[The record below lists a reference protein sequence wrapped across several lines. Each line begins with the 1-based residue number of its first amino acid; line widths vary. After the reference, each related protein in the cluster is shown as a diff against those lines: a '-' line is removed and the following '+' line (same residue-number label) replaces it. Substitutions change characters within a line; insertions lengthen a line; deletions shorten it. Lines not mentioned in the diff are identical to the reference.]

1 MQSIKVVSRVG
12 SDGILHL
19 DVPVG
24 MTNEEL
30 EVMVIFQPL
39 KSSVQSETPQTL
51 GWLPGFFEEVIGGWA
66 GEALERSS
74 NIKTLCH
81 HLQA

>member
-1 MQSIKVVSRVG
+1 MQSIKVISHVG

-19 DVPVG
+19 DIPVG

-39 KSSVQSETPQTL
+39 KSTVQVETPQAL
-51 GWLPGFFEEVIGGWA
+51 GWLPGFFEEVVGGWA
-66 GEALERSS
+66 GEPLERG
-74 NIKTLCH
+74 KF
-81 HLQA
+81 

>member
-39 KSSVQSETPQTL
+39 KSSVQLEIPQAS

-66 GEALERSS
+66 GETLERGEQGEFEMRES
-74 NIKTLCH
+74 IF
-81 HLQA
+81 